1 MLIIPYINTI
11 TLVIIDVGILII
23 LVWSMKNKRFME
35 LSRKI
40 NELLVY
46 RKPTDEQID
55 IVLFGFRYLEK
66 CEETLPLMKWFYW
79 H

>member
-23 LVWSMKNKRFME
+23 LVWSMKNKEVHGIIKKDKRA
-35 LSRKI
+35 
-40 NELLVY
+40 LVY